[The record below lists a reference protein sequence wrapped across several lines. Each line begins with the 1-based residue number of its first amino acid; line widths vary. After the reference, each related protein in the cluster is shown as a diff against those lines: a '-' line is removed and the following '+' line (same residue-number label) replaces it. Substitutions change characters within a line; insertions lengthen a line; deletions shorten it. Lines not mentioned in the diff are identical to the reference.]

1 LYQVIQ
7 KAINNHTKNLII
19 MTNLNLNDKVKLNDN
34 GTIRIYEVKEI
45 RNNEYKLFNKFKV
58 SFFASLEY
66 IKANLVD

>member
-1 LYQVIQ
+1 
-7 KAINNHTKNLII
+7 
-19 MTNLNLNDKVKLNDN
+19 MTTLNINDKVKLNDN

-45 RNNEYKLFNKFKV
+45 RGNEYKLFNKFKV

>member
-1 LYQVIQ
+1 
-7 KAINNHTKNLII
+7 

-34 GTIRIYEVKEI
+34 GTIRIYEVKQI
-45 RNNEYKLFNKFKV
+45 RGNEYKLFNKYKV